1 MLIRRAIERSGG
13 ADPLFAE
20 LCERLLASGRR
31 DEILALLRAHGE
43 IDADT
48 PPPPPVTRPA
58 PPAPPP
64 PRGPGSAD
72 ETPTV
77 TVSNHSSHSG
87 SSGEP
92 ASTLGDAW
100 GHRHAIGVP
109 EIDDRAVRR
118 VVAMRGQAGGESRPP
133 ERYQLADE
141 LARGGVGVIHLVRDH
156 ELMRTLVMK
165 TLIDGSQVSDYVLQK
180 FVEEAQVTAQLEHPN
195 IVPVHDF
202 GYFSGGE
209 VFFTMKLVQGR
220 TLKDVIRRLKEG
232 DAEAAQMFGRTR
244 LLTIFQ
250 QVCMA
255 IGFAHSR
262 GVIHRDIKPS
272 NIMLGD
278 YGETLVLDWGVAK
291 VLGRDEALPP
301 DGERVSTSRSQS
313 ADATMMGLVTGTPA
327 YMPPEQAAGKVDRV
341 DERSDIYSLGAM
353 LYEILAWRP
362 PFRGRTFKETL
373 KAVITQQPIPP
384 SERAPEN
391 QVPARLEEICLRC
404 LRKRPRDRYQTV
416 REILDALELY
426 LAGVEDLD
434 RRARLSE
441 EKLAEGLARVEAFQ
455 RARAEADEAREA
467 LRELEW
473 RVESHAP
480 LDEKRPLWSRQAA
493 VAEAELRMHQQF
505 SAAAQTLMA
514 AVGFDPANDAASNE
528 LARLYWVKL
537 REAEAAGDEG
547 ATIYYR
553 GLVESCNRGMLDEQL
568 HAEGRLVVR
577 SDPPGASVTASRYLE
592 VDLQQTTLMD
602 EPLGATPLNNI
613 PLAEG
618 DWLLTLNLDGYREV
632 VQPVRIE
639 RGELADVAVRF
650 FTEADIG
657 AHFLYVPGGAFT
669 MGGDPTC
676 TSARHRRRVR
686 VGDLFVAR
694 YPVTCGEYLGFIHA
708 LDAHDPAEAQARV
721 PRLKA
726 AAGHLWSRGPDGRFR
741 MPPVDAEGLCWEPH
755 WPVIGISFDDALAYC
770 AWYSRAA
777 DVDVRLP
784 TEAEWEKA
792 ARGTDGRL
800 YPWGNRF
807 DALFCKMAGSRPGR
821 PAPERVGQFPTDC
834 SPYGIFDCAGLVS
847 EYCDSPFA
855 ADPALRVLKGGSFAT
870 TTDVGC
876 RVTHREAA
884 ARDTPDLRCG
894 FRVVRDPPGGTGQ
907 TRRLVRPSFG
917 R

>member
-1 MLIRRAIERSGG
+1 MDLSTLIRRAAERG
-13 ADPLFAE
+13 AADALFAE

-31 DEILALLRAHGE
+31 DEILALLRDHGE
-43 IDADT
+43 LDADA
-48 PPPPPVTRPA
+48 PPPPPRRRA
-58 PPAPPP
+58 A
-64 PRGPGSAD
+64 SD
-72 ETPTV
+72 DTPTV
-77 TVSNHSSHSG
+77 TGTSSAHDQSTG
-87 SSGEP
+87 STGGP
-92 ASTLGDAW
+92 ASTIGDAW
-100 GHRHAIGVP
+100 GHRRAIGAP

-118 VVAMRGQAGGESRPP
+118 VAAMRNQSAGESRPP
-133 ERYQLADE
+133 ERYHIEDE
-141 LARGGVGVIHLVRDH
+141 IARGGVGVIHLVRDR

-220 TLKDVIRRLKEG
+220 TLKDIIKRLKAGEP
-232 DAEAAQMFGRTR
+232 DAAAEYSRTR

-250 QVCMA
+250 SVCMA

-272 NIMLGD
+272 NVMIGD

-291 VLGRDEALPP
+291 VLGRDEALAP

-341 DERSDIYSLGAM
+341 DERSDIYSLGAL
-353 LYEILAWRP
+353 LYEILTWRP

-373 KAVITQQPIPP
+373 KAVITEQPIPP

-391 QVPARLEEICLRC
+391 QIPARLEEICLRC
-404 LRKRPRDRYQTV
+404 LRKRPRDRYGSV
-416 REILDALELY
+416 REILDALEHY

-441 EKLAEGLARVEAFQ
+441 ERLAEGLARVEAFQ
-455 RARAEADEAREA
+455 HARAEADEAREA

-473 RVESHAP
+473 RLESHAP
-480 LDEKRPLWSRQAA
+480 LDEKRGLWARQAA

-514 AVGFDPANDAASNE
+514 AVGFDPNNAGANNE
-528 LARLYWVKL
+528 LARLYWIKL
-537 REAEAAGDEG
+537 REAETAGDEG
-547 ATIYYR
+547 AAIYYR
-553 GLVESCNRGMLDEQL
+553 GLVEAHNRGMLDEQL
-568 HAEGRLVVR
+568 VGEGRLIVR
-577 SDPPGASVTASRYLE
+577 SDPAGATVTASRYLE

-618 DWLLTLNLDGYREV
+618 DWLLTLCLDGYRDV
-632 VQPVRIE
+632 LHPVRIE

-650 FTEADIG
+650 FTEAEIG
-657 AHFLYVPGGAFT
+657 PHFLYVPGGPFT

-708 LDAHDPAEAQARV
+708 LDAQDPAEAQARV

-741 MPPVDAEGLCWEPH
+741 MPPVDAEGLRWEPH
-755 WPVIGISFDDALAYC
+755 WPVVGISFDDAIAYC
-770 AWYSRAA
+770 AWYSRVAG
-777 DVDVRLP
+777 VEIRLP

-821 PAPERVGQFPTDC
+821 PTPERVGQFPADC

-855 ADPALRVLKGGSFAT
+855 ADPALRVQKGGSYAT

-876 RVTHREAA
+876 RVTYREAA
-884 ARDTPDLRCG
+884 ARDMPDLRCG
-894 FRVVRDPPGGTGQ
+894 FRVVRDPPAGGGQ
-907 TRRLVRPSFG
+907 TRRLVRPSFA